1 MTASAIEKAA
11 VMLRREAESM
21 KECHTLG
28 DDWCGD
34 PAEADYREMI
44 AVADAAIAER
54 DELRAKI
61 AETEK
66 QEPVAFARW
75 SANGLSEE
83 PEKLVVTHEP
93 PDSHSRRM
101 ASWFPLYALPGAQ
114 GE

>member
-1 MTASAIEKAA
+1 MSAIEKAA
-11 VMLRREAESM
+11 AMLRQEAEGL
-21 KECHTLG
+21 KACHTLG

-44 AVADAAIAER
+44 ALADAAIAER
-54 DELRAKI
+54 DALRAKV
-61 AETEK
+61 ERMER
-66 QEPVAFARW
+66 QEPIAFARW

-101 ASWFPLYALPGAQ
+101 ASWFPLYALPGAK
-114 GE
+114 GEEK